1 MENKYKEI
9 FKTQA
14 LNLVNDLI
22 LVFPNDIFI
31 EKVKEDLIIYLKDE
45 NFSIKLKEYFTLEI
59 EECIINKELEIL
71 LGTNQ
76 FILPTS
82 KENIAKLKFQR
93 YWSSLNNINKDKV
106 WSYLNLLLKLYKNM

>member
-14 LNLVNDLI
+14 INLINDLL

-45 NFSIKLKEYFTLEI
+45 NFILKLNQCFSSEMEQ
-59 EECIINKELEIL
+59 CIINKDIETIL
-71 LGTNQ
+71 GSNEY
-76 FILPTS
+76 ILPIS
-82 KENIAKLKFQR
+82 KENIAKIKFQR
-93 YWSSLNNINKDKV
+93 YWSTLNNSNKDKV
-106 WSYLNLLLKLYKNM
+106 WSYINLLLKLYKNM

>member
-1 MENKYKEI
+1 MENKYKKI

-14 LNLVNDLI
+14 INLINDLL

-45 NFSIKLKEYFTLEI
+45 NFILKLNQYFSLEI
-59 EECIINKELEIL
+59 EECIINKDIETI

-82 KENIAKLKFQR
+82 KENIAKIKFQR
-93 YWSSLNNINKDKV
+93 YWSTLNNSNKDKV
-106 WSYLNLLLKLYKNM
+106 RSYLSLLLKLYKNM